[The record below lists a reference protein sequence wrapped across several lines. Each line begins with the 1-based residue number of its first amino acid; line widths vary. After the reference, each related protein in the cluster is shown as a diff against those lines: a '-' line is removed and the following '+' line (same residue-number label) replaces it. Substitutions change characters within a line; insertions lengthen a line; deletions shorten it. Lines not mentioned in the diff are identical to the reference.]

1 MGKIMVETPRLILRE
16 FDPEDLSG
24 LYQLYEET
32 DTTYIE
38 TLDEDRNVELAKLIS
53 YIKYVYG
60 FYGVGLWAVCLK
72 TTGELIGR
80 CGIQVT
86 FLEGEEEG
94 DYEIG
99 YMISGRYAGRG
110 FGTEAVKSLI
120 KYAENDLEAG
130 RVILQIHPDN
140 QDSIRLAEKLGFEN
154 MKRNPEDLSELALFV
169 KKL

>member
-1 MGKIMVETPRLILRE
+1 MLETPRLILRE

-38 TLDEDRNVELAKLIS
+38 PLDQDKEAEMEKLKS

-60 FYGVGLWAVCLK
+60 FYGVGLWAACLK
-72 TTGELIGR
+72 ADGRMIGR

-86 FLEGEEEG
+86 FLEWEKEG

-99 YMISGRYAGRG
+99 YMISGKYAGNG
-110 FGTEAVKSLI
+110 
-120 KYAENDLEAG
+120 YASEVLRALVTYADEELEAK
-130 RVILQIHPDN
+130 RVILQIHPMN
-140 QDSIRLAEKLGFEN
+140 SVSIHLAEKNGFIRWNKESEN
-154 MKRNPEDLSELALFV
+154 LSELILLV

>member
-1 MGKIMVETPRLILRE
+1 MVETPRLILRE

-32 DTTYIE
+32 DTSYIE
-38 TLDEDRNVELAKLIS
+38 ALDQDRDVELEKLKS

-72 TTGELIGR
+72 ENGELIGR

-86 FLEGEEEG
+86 FLEGEDEG

-99 YMISGRYAGRG
+99 YMISGRYAGCG
-110 FGTEAVKSLI
+110 YGKEAVESLVM
-120 KYAENDLEAG
+120 YAREELEAE
-130 RVILQIHPDN
+130 RVILQIHREN
-140 QDSIRLAEKLGFEN
+140 EISISLAIKMGFAE
-154 MKRNPEDLSELALFV
+154 MTRHAQDLSEFALFV
-169 KKL
+169 KKM